1 MKDCN
6 GREVRL
12 GDRVKLWDGKH
23 GTVVCSI
30 DTKEFSA
37 EYPESEWSY
46 LKSGIVIRTETN
58 GLFHYIVPDEDF
70 EVVGRSTAR

>member
-12 GDRVKLWDGKH
+12 GDRVRLWKDNH
-23 GTVVCSI
+23 GMVVCSI

-37 EYPESEWSY
+37 DYSEADWGY
-46 LKSGIVIRTETN
+46 LKSGIIIRTETN
-58 GLFHYIVPDEDF
+58 GLFHYIEPDEDF
-70 EVVGRSTAR
+70 EVIGRATAP